1 VIKREGSQG
10 TALNRFLDEATI
22 LIQIDF

>member
-1 VIKREGSQG
+1 MPPVLCIGE
-10 TALNRFLDEATI
+10 TILNRFLDEATI